1 MIVCKFGGTSL
12 ANASQFYKIKKIIEA
27 NKDREVIVVSAPG
40 KDAAHQIKMTDLL
53 YQTYD
58 ALQEEKDISKYFD
71 EIIKRFNEIQIEC
84 GLEISEEL
92 ETFKAHLSKHTTID
106 ELVSLGE
113 KTNAQ
118 ILARYLNIPFI
129 DAKDIIKLNEDSSV
143 NEQAT
148 FNLIKDAYDQVGP
161 CVIPGFYGSNL
172 KGEIKVLGRGG
183 SDITGALVS
192 AALDAKIYENWTDV
206 SGVLM
211 ADPRIIP
218 YAKSIE
224 KMTYQELRELAFMGA
239 SVLHEEAMMPVKRK
253 NIPLNIRNTNEP
265 DHPGTIILETIQQE
279 AMNDQFITGV
289 SGLKDFT
296 VFSIFKEY
304 ISKSPRVFRDVLE
317 IFEHVDCPIELLT
330 KGIDSFTI
338 TVKTNKIHN
347 LEKLIQLIEHKIQP
361 ERLVTEDKLALI
373 TCVGRRMKTQ
383 PGVSG
388 KIFSAMGK
396 NHINIR
402 TIAQG
407 TDEMSILVGVDNDD
421 FADSL
426 HVLYEQFIG

>member
-12 ANASQFYKIKKIIEA
+12 ANAGQFYKIKKIIEA

-40 KDAAHQIKMTDLL
+40 KDAAHQIKLTDLL

-58 ALQEEKDISKYFD
+58 ALQEDKDISKYFD

-84 GLEISEEL
+84 GLEVSDDL
-92 ETFKAHLSKHTTID
+92 NQFKEHLSKHTTID

-129 DAKDIIKLNEDSSV
+129 DAKDIIKLNDDSSV